1 MKDTTATISQK
12 GKSPSSQTIVKA
24 AALALLVSSA
34 TIALDAAR
42 TPAHAQDGGVTWLD
56 TIAVVGTRTETSVQ
70 DNPASVTVVDQEE
83 IAKKSGE
90 SIADMLRDVPGVE
103 VVDDSIPGM
112 KRLSIRGESSR
123 RVTILVD
130 GQEIT
135 DHSNYGTPILIDPS
149 NVERIEVVRGPA
161 SVLHGAKAIGGV
173 VNIITKKG
181 ADKPVQFET
190 GGTYY
195 SGTAGWQGWAA
206 VSGTVGNFDYRFSGS
221 LDDHGDRRVPDGRY
235 TSTGRLEDTPFSNDY
250 LSAHLG
256 YTFGEAGNHYIA
268 VKAEQHRL
276 STKSWIGEIDPS
288 ITHFSIDLPQRDRR
302 KVGIYYDGK
311 DLGPVIKNV
320 HLDAYYQTVDRLF
333 MNDVETYTPAAPPA
347 TPFAT
352 TTRVGSTSDD
362 KNVNFGGTAQVDM
375 QFHPD
380 HYTIFGISYLSDQLS
395 SAKDTNV
402 YNSIARPT
410 PPGPL
415 NMYVHAKSLNDATI
429 DTVSG
434 FAQNEWSFH
443 DDFKLTTGARYY
455 YTSITHDKYMVGSA
469 VSPIAPPAAPGLAS
483 GTTSP
488 DKSDGRLV
496 TSTGLTYTGI
506 ENTTLRALYSEGY
519 ITPSLVQMFMLT
531 SGGGITINGN
541 PDLEAETSR
550 SFELGARYN
559 TGDVIIDGTVFY
571 TQAKNYITT
580 TPDPAGAI
588 GDLTY
593 VNANRATT
601 YGLELA
607 AEYTIPGTALTPYVS
622 GAWMRRMIEMEEA
635 TFSWSTYN
643 SNTPALSGR
652 FGVRWQGEVANHNA
666 WADLYARVGS
676 GAKQTTWSATDGFE
690 TDSVPGYATLNFA
703 FGGSFGGEDD
713 DRFRYAVN
721 FNNILDKEY
730 RSSLAELPGIGRSVE
745 VSLRMKF

>member
-1 MKDTTATISQK
+1 MNNHTTVISQK
-12 GKSPSSQTIVKA
+12 AERPSSQTIIRA
-24 AALALLVSSA
+24 AAAALLVSSA
-34 TIALDAAR
+34 GVAIDVAHTQ
-42 TPAHAQDGGVTWLD
+42 AHAQDGVTWLD
-56 TIAVVGTRTETSVQ
+56 TIAVVGTRTATSVQ

-123 RVTILVD
+123 RVTVLVD

-173 VNIITKKG
+173 VNIITKRG

-221 LDDHGDRRVPDGRY
+221 LDDHGDRRVPNGRY
-235 TSTGRLEDTPFSNDY
+235 TSTGKLDGTPFNNDY

-268 VKAEQHRL
+268 LKAEQHRL
-276 STKSWIGEIDPS
+276 STKSWPGELDPS

-302 KVGIYYDGK
+302 KIGIYYDGK
-311 DLGPVIKNV
+311 DLGPILKNV

-333 MNDVETYTPAAPPA
+333 MNDVETVTSSGPV
-347 TPFAT
+347 TT
-352 TTRVGSTSDD
+352 TTRVGSKSDD
-362 KNVNFGGTAQVDM
+362 ENVNIGGTAQVDM

-380 HYTIFGISYLSDQLS
+380 HYTIFGISYLSDQLTA
-395 SAKDTNV
+395 AKDTNV
-402 YNSIARPT
+402 YNHVDRP
-410 PPGPL
+410 PPL
-415 NMYVHAKSLNDATI
+415 SDITMNVYAKSLNDATI
-429 DTVSG
+429 NTVSG

-469 VSPIAPPAAPGLAS
+469 VSPIAPPPAPALAS
-483 GTTSP
+483 GPTSP

-496 TSTGLTYTGI
+496 TSAGLTYTGI

-559 TGDVIIDGTVFY
+559 TGDVVIDGTVFY

-580 TPDPAGAI
+580 APDPAGAI

-593 VNANRATT
+593 INANRATT

-607 AEYTIPGTALTPYVS
+607 AEYTIPGTAFTPYVS

-652 FGVRWQGEVANHNA
+652 LGVRWEGEVANHNA

-676 GAKQTTWSATDGFE
+676 GAKQTTWSASGGFE

-703 FGGSFGGEDD
+703 FGGAFGGEDD

-721 FNNILDKEY
+721 FNNILNKEY
-730 RSSLAELPGIGRSVE
+730 RSSLAELPGVGRSVE